1 MKLTPQ
7 MQETII
13 TELHEAV
20 PNLKALYIFGS
31 FADDTVNRESDIDIA
46 YLAED
51 TLNNIQRWEI
61 AQALARRLN
70 IDVDLVD
77 LKTTNTVFRFQIIS
91 TGKRIF
97 GDGYDV
103 EEFEMLSYSFYL
115 RFQEERQSII
125 DAVLADKKV
134 LKSA

>member
-1 MKLTPQ
+1 MKLTSQ

-13 TELHEAV
+13 TELHKAV

-31 FADDTVNRESDIDIA
+31 FADDTANRESDIDIA

-51 TLNNIQRWEI
+51 TLDNIERWEI
-61 AQALARRLN
+61 AQALAHRLN
-70 IDVDLVD
+70 IDIDLID
-77 LKTTNTVFRFQIIS
+77 LKTTNTVFRFQIVS
-91 TGKRIF
+91 TGERIF
-97 GDGYDV
+97 GGGYEV
-103 EEFEMLSYSFYL
+103 EKFEMLAYSFYL
-115 RFQEERQSII
+115 RFQEERQPII